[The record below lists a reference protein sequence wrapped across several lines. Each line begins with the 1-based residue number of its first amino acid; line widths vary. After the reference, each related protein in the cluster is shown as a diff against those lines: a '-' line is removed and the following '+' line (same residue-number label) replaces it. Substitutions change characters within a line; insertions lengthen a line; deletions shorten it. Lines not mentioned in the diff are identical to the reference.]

1 MQIARL
7 KNIASKLPP
16 KPGVYF
22 FKDSGGKNLY
32 IGKASSLKS
41 RVLNYTKT
49 AALKAGLANGR
60 EDTRIKRM
68 VQMASTLKFI
78 ATDSDIE
85 ALILES
91 QYIKRYRPMFNVVM
105 RDDKQYF
112 YVGFSRGEFPKI
124 FLTHQPQLVSSTE
137 YKVSGIQ
144 NTKYKILNTDYVGPF
159 TDGNAIKTTLRYL
172 RNIFPYCTCK
182 QLHNNY
188 CLNYHI
194 GKCPGFCC
202 LKNSPERSRRIVE
215 KKYEYKNNIKAIRD
229 VLSGKKKSLI
239 KNLEKEMAAKAE
251 EENFEEAIKIRS
263 QLERLQRIFENARV
277 IRDLKISDNIL
288 EELKE
293 SLGLTKTPHRIEAYD
308 ISNIQGTNATGSM
321 VVFENGKPNKN
332 EYRKFKIRTIN
343 QANDTAMLREVL
355 ERRFNHPEWPY
366 PDLVVI
372 DGGRGQLS
380 SALKV
385 LKDKEIN
392 IVALTKDDKHSG
404 IKVTLPNKDQIPLS
418 RLPIS
423 VKNLILYIDAEAHRF
438 AINYYRK
445 LHRKSIR
452 PN

>member
-1 MQIARL
+1 MWYNMADMQIARL

-16 KPGVYF
+16 EPGVYF

-202 LKNSPERSRRIVE
+202 LKDSPERSRRIVE
-215 KKYEYKNNIKAIRD
+215 KKYEYK
-229 VLSGKKKSLI
+229 
-239 KNLEKEMAAKAE
+239 
-251 EENFEEAIKIRS
+251 
-263 QLERLQRIFENARV
+263 
-277 IRDLKISDNIL
+277 
-288 EELKE
+288 
-293 SLGLTKTPHRIEAYD
+293 
-308 ISNIQGTNATGSM
+308 
-321 VVFENGKPNKN
+321 
-332 EYRKFKIRTIN
+332 
-343 QANDTAMLREVL
+343 
-355 ERRFNHPEWPY
+355 
-366 PDLVVI
+366 
-372 DGGRGQLS
+372 
-380 SALKV
+380 
-385 LKDKEIN
+385 
-392 IVALTKDDKHSG
+392 
-404 IKVTLPNKDQIPLS
+404 
-418 RLPIS
+418 
-423 VKNLILYIDAEAHRF
+423 
-438 AINYYRK
+438 
-445 LHRKSIR
+445 
-452 PN
+452 